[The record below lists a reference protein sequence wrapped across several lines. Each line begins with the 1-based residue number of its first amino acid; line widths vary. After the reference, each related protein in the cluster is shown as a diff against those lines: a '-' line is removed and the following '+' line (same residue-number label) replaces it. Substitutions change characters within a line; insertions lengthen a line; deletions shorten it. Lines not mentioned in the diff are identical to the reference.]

1 MSLRVIINISKN
13 KNKYN
18 ANAQFTKNCLKYL
31 FFKNNLD
38 IFVNSIKESV
48 KTHIDTNR

>member
-1 MSLRVIINISKN
+1 MSLRIIININKN

-18 ANAQFTKNCLKYL
+18 ANAQLTKNCFKYL
-31 FFKNNLD
+31 LFKNNLD
-38 IFVNSIKESV
+38 IFENSIKESV

>member
-1 MSLRVIINISKN
+1 MNISKN
-13 KNKYN
+13 KNKYDP
-18 ANAQFTKNCLKYL
+18 NAQLAKNCLKYF

-48 KTHIDTNR
+48 KTHIEINK

>member
-13 KNKYN
+13 KNKYI
-18 ANAQFTKNCLKYL
+18 ANAQLTKNCLKYL

-38 IFVNSIKESV
+38 ILVNSIKESV
-48 KTHIDTNR
+48 KTHIDTNK